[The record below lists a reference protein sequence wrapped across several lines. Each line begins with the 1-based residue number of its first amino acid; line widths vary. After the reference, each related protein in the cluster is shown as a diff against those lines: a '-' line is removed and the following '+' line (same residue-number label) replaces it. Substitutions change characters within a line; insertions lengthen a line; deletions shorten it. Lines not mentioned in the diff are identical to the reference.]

1 MNFSPGTPDV
11 SSYSRFVQRIRR
23 RYTAE
28 YTLLTSGEPRRASM
42 EAALAVLREKGLDTG
57 AALRVLRQLVMERLV
72 VLDCEDQHVGLGVV
86 TRAMTELAELALDV
100 AMHES
105 RVALDAQHG
114 APLTDNGMPAQLWV
128 IGMGKLGARELNVS
142 SDIDL
147 IYIYDEDGYTA
158 GKPGASDSEARR
170 SRISNHEYFAH
181 QVKAIYALVGETT
194 EHGFVFRVDL
204 ALRPHGGSGP
214 AAMSLSAL
222 EDYFQAQGR
231 EWERF
236 AWLKSRV
243 VAPGACVRDASAQAL
258 RGAVLPFVFRRYL
271 DYSVF
276 DALRV
281 LHKQIREH
289 AAKRSAGRPERAN
302 DVKMS
307 RGGIREIEFTV
318 QLLQVVR
325 GGQFPELRTRRTVD
339 ALPRLAHAGLMSQS
353 TADALVLAYD
363 FLRRVEHRIQYLDD
377 QQTHVLPTRDDDLA
391 WIAHTMGYAECHPFL
406 HDLDAH
412 RELVAGEFD
421 KLLGGNTQCKGCI
434 KGGAATSTP
443 PTPALD
449 DLLEHLSSQWPQ
461 QFRARLQQWRTHP
474 KVLALRDESRARLSQ
489 LVQRTALWLSEGSVT
504 EEAAL
509 RIMDWIEPLLRRE
522 TYLALLLE
530 RPQVHLRLLR
540 LLGAAKWPAR
550 YLLLHP
556 GVIDELASDAM
567 LHERFDGAAYLQEL
581 NARLASLQITRED
594 DEETC
599 LNLLRRA
606 HHAEVFRTLARD
618 VEGVLSVEQVA
629 DDLSALAETT
639 LAITLD
645 WCWQRLKNRHIPSGQ
660 FFDGPPL
667 EKLAPSGGR
676 ELREA
681 NERGGSVPRLA
692 IIAYGKLGGKELGYG
707 SDLDIVFVYEDEHEQ
722 AAEVY
727 ALLVRKLITWL
738 TVKTSEGDLFEID
751 TALRPNGNSGMLV
764 TSFTAYANYQLQRG
778 SNTAWTWEHQA
789 MTRARFVLGGESL
802 HQQFEKIRHG
812 VIAAPRDLALL
823 RTEITAMRDKVRAAH
838 PVKRDVFD
846 VKHSRGGMVDAEF
859 AVQYLVLSQSAAHP
873 ALTDNVGNIALLQ
886 RAEAAGLLPPGVGE
900 AAAKAYRALRRVQ
913 HQARLNE
920 APTHVAPAELKA
932 ECAAILALW
941 AAVF

>member
-1 MNFSPGTPDV
+1 MNSSP
-11 SSYSRFVQRIRR
+11 SLLNASAYSRFVQRIRR
-23 RYTAE
+23 RYVAQR
-28 YTLLTSGEPRRASM
+28 TLLAPGEPRRSSM
-42 EAALAVLREKGLDTG
+42 ESALAALRAQGLDTS

-72 VLDCEDQHVGLGVV
+72 VLDCEGLPAQQVALNVV
-86 TRAMTELAELALDV
+86 TFAMTELAELALDV
-100 AMHES
+100 AMQES
-105 RVALDAQHG
+105 SVALDAQYGQPQTEDG
-114 APLTDNGMPAQLWV
+114 APAQMWV

-147 IYIYDEDGYTA
+147 IYIYDQDGQTA
-158 GKPGASDSEARR
+158 GRPGASESEAKR

-181 QVKAIYALVGETT
+181 QVKAIYALVGDTT

-258 RGAVLPFVFRRYL
+258 RGTVLPFVFRRYL

-276 DALRV
+276 DALRI

-339 ALPRLAHAGLMSQS
+339 ALQRLAHAGLMAQE
-353 TADALVLAYD
+353 TADALVSAYD

-377 QQTHVLPTRDDDLA
+377 QQTHVLPTRDEDLA
-391 WIAHTMGYAECHPFL
+391 WIAQTLGYSNSYLFL

-421 KLLGGNTQCKGCI
+421 KLLGGKPECKGCT
-434 KGGAATSTP
+434 KGSSALQASTA
-443 PTPALD
+443 PALD
-449 DLLEHLSSQWPQ
+449 DLLDHLSSQWPA
-461 QFRARLQQWRTHP
+461 QFKARLQQWRTHP
-474 KVLALRDESRARLSQ
+474 KVLGLRDESRARLSQ
-489 LVQRTALWLSEGSVT
+489 LVQRTALWLGEGSVT

-530 RPQVHLRLLR
+530 RPQVHQRLLR

-550 YLLLHP
+550 YLLMHP

-567 LHERFDGAAYLQEL
+567 LHERFDAGSYAQEL
-581 NARLASLQITRED
+581 KARLTSLQITGED

-639 LAITLD
+639 LATSLS
-645 WCWQRLKNRHIPSGQ
+645 WCWQRLKNKHRATPQ
-660 FFDGPPL
+660 
-667 EKLAPSGGR
+667 
-676 ELREA
+676 
-681 NERGGSVPRLA
+681 LA

-707 SDLDIVFVYEDEHEQ
+707 SDLDIVFVYEDDHEN
-722 AAEVY
+722 ASEVY

-764 TSFTAYANYQLQRG
+764 TSFAAFANYQQQRG

-802 HQQFEKIRHG
+802 RQQFEQIREG
-812 VIAAPRDLALL
+812 VITAPRDSALL
-823 RTEITAMRDKVRAAH
+823 RHEITTMRDKVRAAH
-838 PVKRDVFD
+838 PIKGDVFD

-859 AVQYLVLSQSAAHP
+859 AVQYLVLSQSSRHP
-873 ALTDNVGNIALLQ
+873 ALVANVGNIALLQ

-900 AAAKAYRALRRVQ
+900 AAARAYRSLRRVQ

-920 APTHVAPAELKA
+920 APTQIPHSELQAER
-932 ECAAILALW
+932 AAVLALW
-941 AAVF
+941 AIVFQSFDV